1 MEPQIKY
8 TKTGEEEVSRYL
20 REQQD
25 LLEKYLLQ
33 EKYVIGDGIIE
44 ITGSDIDRIKQKFVI
59 SYKKTRGV
67 QSMKLASYLYGTFGA
82 IMAVCGFLYPYISE
96 LLVKN
101 TEQAII
107 IMTGL
112 SLSFLGIFVGVYVK
126 IKEKRLKETDYK
138 KEISRKEFKPTR
150 A

>member
-1 MEPQIKY
+1 MKPQIKY
-8 TKTGEEEVSRYL
+8 TKTGEEEITRYM
-20 REQQD
+20 REQKD

-44 ITGSDIDRIKQKFVI
+44 ITGSDIDRIKQKIVI
-59 SYKKTRGV
+59 SYKKPRGV

-82 IMAVCGFLYPYISE
+82 MMVICGLLYPYINE
-96 LLVKN
+96 LLVRN
-101 TEQAII
+101 IQQAII

-112 SLSFLGIFVGVYVK
+112 SLFFVGIFVGIYVK
-126 IKEKRLKETDYK
+126 IREKRLKETDH
-138 KEISRKEFKPTR
+138 RKENLYKIVE